1 LRCRLGDQA
10 LDPARWLFKRLGVDA
25 FDVEP
30 RDDSREKKPVTLR
43 KSFAAVGAFL
53 VRAKVRLTQ
62 SPGGNGTL
70 SEMGEAVVVAP
81 GDVGPWARN

>member
-1 LRCRLGDQA
+1 MS
-10 LDPARWLFKRLGVDA
+10 F
-25 FDVEP
+25 
-30 RDDSREKKPVTLR
+30 R

-53 VRAKVRLTQ
+53 VGAKVRFIQ

>member
-1 LRCRLGDQA
+1 MS
-10 LDPARWLFKRLGVDA
+10 F
-25 FDVEP
+25 
-30 RDDSREKKPVTLR
+30 R
-43 KSFAAVGAFL
+43 KSFAAVPAFL
-53 VRAKVRLTQ
+53 VSTKVRLTQ